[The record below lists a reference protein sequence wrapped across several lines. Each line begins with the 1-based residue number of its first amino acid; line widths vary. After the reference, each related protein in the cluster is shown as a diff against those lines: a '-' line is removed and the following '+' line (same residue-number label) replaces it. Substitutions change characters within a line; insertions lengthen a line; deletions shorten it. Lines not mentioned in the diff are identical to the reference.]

1 MHIKRNRMLKD
12 FLTYKMQEIEEENSS
27 IHSTVT
33 EEILATQMF
42 EGEFSES
49 MPLKCH

>member
-1 MHIKRNRMLKD
+1 MLKD

-27 IHSTVT
+27 MRSTIT
-33 EEILATQMF
+33 EETLATQMF

-49 MPLKCH
+49 MPLQSR

>member
-1 MHIKRNRMLKD
+1 MLKD

-27 IHSTVT
+27 MHSTVT
-33 EEILATQMF
+33 DERPATQMF

-49 MPLKCH
+49 MPLQSR